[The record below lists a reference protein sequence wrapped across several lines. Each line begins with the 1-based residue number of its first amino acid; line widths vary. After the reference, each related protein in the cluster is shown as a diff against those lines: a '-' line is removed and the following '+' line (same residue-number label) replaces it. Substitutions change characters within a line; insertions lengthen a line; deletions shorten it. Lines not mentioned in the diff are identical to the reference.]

1 MGIFCRGVEKVCSN
15 HDVVFVGD
23 KDNNA
28 DGDKVDDEKTFCF
41 CYHDIYSPALT
52 FCIYLSFIYLSIFYI
67 SIYLLIYLS
76 IFYNISLHIS
86 MYHLLSIYFS
96 HSGEESDPLK
106 IDLSKPNNFT
116 RGNVIIIIIYCHHL
130 YHHQHHLSSP
140 LSIVIII

>member
-52 FCIYLSFIYLSIFYI
+52 FCIYLSFIRYLFMYLSI
-67 SIYLLIYLS
+67 IYYLS
-76 IFYNISLHIS
+76 TSLTVGTKVTH
-86 MYHLLSIYFS
+86 
-96 HSGEESDPLK
+96 
-106 IDLSKPNNFT
+106 
-116 RGNVIIIIIYCHHL
+116 
-130 YHHQHHLSSP
+130 
-140 LSIVIII
+140 